1 MSPFVFDTGIPFL
14 QAGELYAFSC
24 ALLWAVAVILFR
36 KTGETIEPVA
46 LNLFKAVVG
55 LLLFAATM
63 LVFGVPFFPEEVPVA
78 DWLVLLG
85 SGALGIAVA
94 DSIFFASLN
103 RLGAGRSAIV
113 DCMYS
118 PFVVLG
124 SALYLGEPRGPW
136 LLPAMALMVV
146 AILVGTWSPEERAE
160 DPAARRALRQGVALG
175 IVAMLTMAAGIVW
188 AKPVL
193 DRSQPMWATSV
204 RLLGGALFLAA
215 QGAMPRWRRGVI
227 KVFSPGPHWKVAIP
241 AAVIGTYFALF
252 LWILGMTYT
261 QTNTASVLNQS
272 STVFILILATIF
284 LKEPLT
290 WKRGVA
296 ILMGMAAAVMVVL

>member
-1 MSPFVFDTGIPFL
+1 MSPYVFDTGISFL
-14 QAGELYAFSC
+14 SAGEFYALAC
-24 ALLWAVAVILFR
+24 ALLWAIAVILFR

-55 LLLFAATM
+55 LTLFVITMAA
-63 LVFGVPFFPEEVPVA
+63 LGVDFFPAEA
-78 DWLVLLG
+78 STTDWLVLMG
-85 SGALGIAVA
+85 SGALGIAIA

-113 DCMYS
+113 NCLYS
-118 PFVVLG
+118 PAVVLC

-136 LLPAMALMVV
+136 LLPAMAMMGA
-146 AILVGTWSPEERAE
+146 AILVGTWNPEAKAGEE
-160 DPAARRALRQGVALG
+160 VDRRALRVGVVLG
-175 IVAMLTMAAGIVW
+175 VLAMGTMAAGIVW

-193 DRSQPMWATSV
+193 DHSEPMWATTT
-204 RLLGGALFLAA
+204 RLLGGLVFLGL
-215 QGAMPRWRRGVI
+215 QGMLPRWRPGV
-227 KVFSPGPHWKVAIP
+227 KAVFTPGPHWKVAIP

-272 STVFILILATIF
+272 STVFVLILATIF
-284 LKEPLT
+284 LREPLT
-290 WKRGVA
+290 WRRGLA
-296 ILMGMAAAVMVVL
+296 IVIGMAAAVLVAL

>member
-1 MSPFVFDTGIPFL
+1 MSPYQFETGIPFL
-14 QAGELYAFSC
+14 EAGEFYALAC
-24 ALLWAVAVILFR
+24 AALWAVAVILFR

-55 LLLFAATM
+55 SSLFLITM
-63 LVFGVPFFPEEVPVA
+63 LVLGAPLFPQSATLA

-113 DCMYS
+113 NCLYS
-118 PFVVLG
+118 PAVVLC

-136 LLPAMALMVV
+136 LFPAMLMMGA
-146 AILVGTWSPEERAE
+146 AILVGTWSPEDDASGKEERSK
-160 DPAARRALRQGVALG
+160 LRLGVILG
-175 IVAMLTMAAGIVW
+175 VVAMLTMAAGIVW

-193 DRSQPMWATSV
+193 DRSDPLWATTV
-204 RLLGGALFLAA
+204 RLLGGLIFLGI
-215 QGAMPRWRRGVI
+215 QGMLPRWRPGVVA
-227 KVFSPGPHWKVAIP
+227 VFRPGPHWKVAIP
-241 AAVIGTYFALF
+241 GAVIGTYFALF

-272 STVFILILATIF
+272 STIFVLALATIF
-284 LKEPLT
+284 LREPLT
-290 WKRGVA
+290 WRRGAA
-296 ILMGMAAAVMVVL
+296 IIIGMAAAVLVAL

>member
-1 MSPFVFDTGIPFL
+1 MSPYDFDTGIPFF
-14 QAGELYAFSC
+14 QAGELYALSC

-46 LNLFKAVVG
+46 LNLFKGVVG
-55 LLLFAATM
+55 LALFLVTM
-63 LVFGVPFFPEEVPVA
+63 PIFGVPWFPQGVSLA
-78 DWLVLLG
+78 DWLVLMG
-85 SGALGIAVA
+85 SGALGIAIA
-94 DSIFFASLN
+94 DSVFFASLN

-113 DCMYS
+113 DCLYS
-118 PFVVLG
+118 PFVVLC

-146 AILVGTWSPEERAE
+146 AILVGTWSPEERTV
-160 DPAARRALRQGVALG
+160 DSAARKLLREGVALG
-175 IVAMLTMAAGIVW
+175 ILAMLTMAVGIVL

-204 RLLGGALFLAA
+204 RLLGGVIFLAI
-215 QGAMPRWRRGVI
+215 QGSLPRWRRGVA
-227 KVFSPGPHWKVAIP
+227 KAFRPGPHWKVAVP
-241 AAVIGTYFALF
+241 AALIGTYFALF

-272 STVFILILATIF
+272 STVFVLILATIF
-284 LKEPLT
+284 LREPLT
-290 WKRGVA
+290 WRRGVA
-296 ILMGMAAAVMVVL
+296 IIIGMAAAVLVAL

>member
-1 MSPFVFDTGIPFL
+1 MSPYVFDTGISFL
-14 QAGELYAFSC
+14 SAGEFYAVAC

-55 LLLFAATM
+55 LILFAITM
-63 LVFGVPFFPEEVPVA
+63 AALGIDFFPADASLA
-78 DWLVLLG
+78 DWLVLLC
-85 SGALGIAVA
+85 SGALGIAIA

-113 DCMYS
+113 NCLYS
-118 PFVVLG
+118 PAVVLC
-124 SALYLGEPRGPW
+124 SALYLGEARGPW
-136 LLPAMALMVV
+136 LFPAMVMMGA
-146 AILVGTWSPEERAE
+146 AILVGTWNPE
-160 DPAARRALRQGVALG
+160 ARTGDEVDRKALRAGVVLGAL
-175 IVAMLTMAAGIVW
+175 AMLFMAAGIVW

-193 DRSQPMWATSV
+193 DRSEPMWATAT
-204 RLLGGALFLAA
+204 RLAGGAIFLGL
-215 QGAMPRWRRGVI
+215 QGMLPRWRRGVVQ
-227 KVFSPGPHWKVAIP
+227 VFTPGPHWKVAIP
-241 AAVIGTYFALF
+241 GAVIGTYFALF

-272 STVFILILATIF
+272 STIFVLILATIF

-290 WKRGVA
+290 WRRGLA
-296 ILMGMAAAVMVVL
+296 ILIGMTAAVLVAL

>member
-14 QAGELYAFSC
+14 QAGELYALSC

-46 LNLFKAVVG
+46 LNLFKGVVG
-55 LLLFAATM
+55 LGLFLVTM
-63 LVFGVPFFPEEVPVA
+63 RIFGVPWFPAEVPIE
-78 DWLVLLG
+78 DWLVLAG
-85 SGALGIAVA
+85 SGALGIAIA
-94 DSIFFASLN
+94 DSMFFASLN

-113 DCMYS
+113 DCLYS
-118 PFVVLG
+118 PFVVLC

-136 LLPAMALMVV
+136 LLPAMALMVA
-146 AILVGTWSPEERAE
+146 AILVGTWSPEERAA
-160 DPAARRALRQGVALG
+160 DPESRRAIRQGVALG
-175 IVAMLTMAAGIVW
+175 ILAMLTMAAGIVW

-193 DRSQPMWATSV
+193 DRSQPMWATTV
-204 RLLGGALFLAA
+204 RLVGGVIFLSI

-227 KVFSPGPHWKVAIP
+227 KVFRPGAHWKVAVP
-241 AAVIGTYFALF
+241 AAMIGTYFALF
-252 LWILGMTYT
+252 LWILGMTFG

-272 STVFILILATIF
+272 STVFVLILATIF

-290 WKRGVA
+290 WRRGVA
-296 ILMGMAAAVMVVL
+296 IVIGMAAAVMVAL